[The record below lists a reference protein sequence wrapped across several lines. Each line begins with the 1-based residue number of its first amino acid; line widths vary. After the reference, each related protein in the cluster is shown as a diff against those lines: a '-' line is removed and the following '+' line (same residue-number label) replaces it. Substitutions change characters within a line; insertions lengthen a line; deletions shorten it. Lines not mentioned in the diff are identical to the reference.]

1 MIDTTQTN
9 LVNTIFLFD
18 TSFEHGNMKGTSNK
32 EIHDLSNKE
41 TFNSNY

>member
-18 TSFEHGNMKGTSNK
+18 TSLNMEFLNMKGT
-32 EIHDLSNKE
+32 
-41 TFNSNY
+41 